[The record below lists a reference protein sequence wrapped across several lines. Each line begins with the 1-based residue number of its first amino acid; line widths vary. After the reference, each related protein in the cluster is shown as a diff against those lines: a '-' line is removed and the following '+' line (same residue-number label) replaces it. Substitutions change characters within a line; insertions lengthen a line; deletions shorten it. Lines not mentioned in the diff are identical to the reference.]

1 MKINKSDKTN
11 KVMRKEVS
19 GCPVYLS
26 TMSKNKLKDEQKAIN
41 FQRNDLLKIRQS
53 ESTQSSSAGPLWT
66 AGNKNWRKNKM
77 FN

>member
-1 MKINKSDKTN
+1 
-11 KVMRKEVS
+11 
-19 GCPVYLS
+19 
-26 TMSKNKLKDEQKAIN
+26 MSKNKLKDEQKAIN